1 MELYSVATGNVDPFN
16 TASTEAVKFV
26 KGLPGMVGV
35 HPGSDRGTLWM
46 FDSLDH
52 ARSAK
57 NSMDEAGIITG
68 TNICKF
74 KMCKDGSAEFQS
86 VCERIE

>member
-16 TASTEAVKFV
+16 TASREAVKFV
-26 KGLPGMVGV
+26 KELPGMVGV
-35 HPGSDRGTLWM
+35 HPGSGRGTLWM

-57 NSMDEAGIITG
+57 NRMDEAGIITG

-86 VCERIE
+86 VYEK

>member
-1 MELYSVATGNVDPFN
+1 MELYSVATGNVDPLN
-16 TASTEAVKFV
+16 TASREAVKFI
-26 KGLPGMVGV
+26 KSLSGLIGV
-35 HPGSDRGTLWM
+35 HPGSNRGTLWM
-46 FDSLDH
+46 FDSIDH

-57 NSMDEAGIITG
+57 NRMDEAGITTG

-86 VCERIE
+86 VCERIV